1 MSPVTSAGSVS
12 AAPGGRPGRG
22 RTGHPF
28 DQGGRTSMS
37 NIVNAGNLG
46 IAETRRGDQV
56 ARIKK
61 ALDSGP
67 GPTTSS
73 ASSFAT
79 RARHKLV
86 VAKP

>member
-1 MSPVTSAGSVS
+1 
-12 AAPGGRPGRG
+12 
-22 RTGHPF
+22 
-28 DQGGRTSMS
+28 MS

-67 GPTTSS
+67 GPTTSR